1 MGQLRIIGGRWKRTP
16 IPVLELPGLRP
27 TPDRVRET
35 LFNWLGPNLSGWRCL
50 DLFAG
55 SGSLSFEAV
64 SRGAAHATLLDR
76 DAKACA
82 LMQALIDK
90 LNGREQMQVIRA
102 DALQWL
108 DSQQKKGIS
117 DPFDLIF
124 LDPPF
129 GSNLGAQTLEKA
141 VNWLSDEG
149 LVYLESGQALDPEQA
164 KALELQLMRADKA
177 GAVHYHLLRRIH
189 KRGEH
194 HADCSLSGD
203 L

>member
-16 IPVLELPGLRP
+16 IPVLEVDGLRP

-64 SRGAAHATLLDR
+64 SRGAAMALLLDR

-82 LMQALIDK
+82 LIQSLIDK
-90 LNGREQMQVIRA
+90 LKAGDQMQAIRA
-102 DALQWL
+102 DAVQWL
-108 DSQQKKGIS
+108 DSQHKKGIS

-129 GSNLGAQTLEKA
+129 GSNLLMQTLEKA
-141 VNWLSDEG
+141 ASWLSEQG
-149 LVYLESGQALDPEQA
+149 LVYLESGQALAQGQA
-164 KALELQLMRADKA
+164 EPLGLEVFRADKA
-177 GAVHYHLLRRIH
+177 GAVHYHLLRRTH

-194 HADCSLSGD
+194 DADCSLSRD